1 MNKWL
6 SWVVLFAMLL
16 VTACRDD
23 APTQSLSQQIKTLED
38 TGAYPKL
45 DRSTDLKGPDQNLNG
60 VRDDI
65 EAWINT
71 QPITEV
77 QKKAAIQTAQALQNA
92 LLVDL
97 TDKVALQAVGD
108 SFMASTSCL
117 GDMFMPNRDESY
129 KVSSKIEAITFNT
142 KERAM
147 RYIAYNKAR
156 SGSVTSYPKGNACK

>member
-1 MNKWL
+1 M
-6 SWVVLFAMLL
+6 
-16 VTACRDD
+16 
-23 APTQSLSQQIKTLED
+23 
-38 TGAYPKL
+38 
-45 DRSTDLKGPDQNLNG
+45 
-60 VRDDI
+60 
-65 EAWINT
+65 
-71 QPITEV
+71 